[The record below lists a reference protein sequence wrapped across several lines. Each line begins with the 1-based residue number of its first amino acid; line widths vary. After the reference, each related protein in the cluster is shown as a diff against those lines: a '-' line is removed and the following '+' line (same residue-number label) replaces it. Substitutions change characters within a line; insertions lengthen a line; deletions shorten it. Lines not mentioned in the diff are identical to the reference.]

1 MNRRQRP
8 QVRLITN
15 EMREEYISR
24 MDEEYPGYRE
34 EREKLYTF
42 VRIFTGVRVIYSFF
56 YIGLSLMCGL
66 DIAEGLVNLLS
77 TAVFYFWYTL
87 LLQSGWGVAA
97 LMLAARGIGLGIGGA
112 GLLSNAPWLVA
123 AAPGAVAGAVIFT
136 MIAGMIM
143 QFLEAVFCIYVLFN
157 RQASMTVKLNRAMNV
172 YFSTKAVSR
181 TKLEQIAGYKNDAA
195 EEEKGEDEAE
205 NQADNENEKFT

>member
-8 QVRLITN
+8 QMRLITTK
-15 EMREEYISR
+15 MREEYISR

-42 VRIFTGVRVIYSFF
+42 VKIFTGVRVIYSLF
-56 YIGLSLMCGL
+56 YLGLCMMCGL
-66 DIAEGLVNLLS
+66 DLTEGLANLLS

-123 AAPGAVAGAVIFT
+123 AAPGAVAAAVIFT
-136 MIAGMIM
+136 MIAGMAM
-143 QFLEAVFCIYVLFN
+143 QFFEAVFCIYVLCN
-157 RQASMTVKLNRAMNV
+157 RQASMTVKLNRAMSV
-172 YFSTKAVSR
+172 YFSKKAVSR
-181 TKLEQIAGYKNDAA
+181 TTLEQMAGYRNEAA
-195 EEEKGEDEAE
+195 EEEQEERGEE
-205 NQADNENEKFT
+205 NQADDENEKFT

>member
-1 MNRRQRP
+1 MCIRDR
-8 QVRLITN
+8 
-15 EMREEYISR
+15 
-24 MDEEYPGYRE
+24 YPGYRE

-42 VRIFTGVRVIYSFF
+42 VEIFTGVRAIYSLF
-56 YIGLSLMCGL
+56 YIGLCAICGL
-66 DIAEGLVNLLS
+66 DITEGLVNLLS

-157 RQASMTVKLNRAMNV
+157 RQASMTVKLNRAMNL
-172 YFSTKAVSR
+172 YFSKKAVSR
-181 TKLEQIAGYKNDAA
+181 TTLEQMAGYKNDAS
-195 EEEKGEDEAE
+195 EEEQTEDGQE
-205 NQADNENEKFT
+205 NDENKKFT

>member
-1 MNRRQRP
+1 M
-8 QVRLITN
+8 RLITTK
-15 EMREEYISR
+15 MREEYISR

-42 VRIFTGVRVIYSFF
+42 VKIFTGVRVIYSLF
-56 YIGLSLMCGL
+56 YLGLCMMCGL
-66 DIAEGLVNLLS
+66 DLTEGLANLLS

-123 AAPGAVAGAVIFT
+123 AAPGAVAAAVIFT
-136 MIAGMIM
+136 MIAGMAM
-143 QFLEAVFCIYVLFN
+143 QFFEAVFCIYVLFN
-157 RQASMTVKLNRAMNV
+157 RQASMTVKLNRAMSV
-172 YFSTKAVSR
+172 YFSKKAVSR
-181 TKLEQIAGYKNDAA
+181 TTLEQMAGYRNEAA
-195 EEEKGEDEAE
+195 EEEQEERGEE
-205 NQADNENEKFT
+205 NQADDENEKFT

>member
-8 QVRLITN
+8 QMRLITN
-15 EMREEYISR
+15 AMREEYISR
-24 MDEEYPGYRE
+24 MDEEYPGYRD

-42 VRIFTGVRVIYSFF
+42 VKIFTGVRVIYSLF
-56 YIGLSLMCGL
+56 YIGLCMMCGL
-66 DIAEGLVNLLS
+66 DLTEGLANLLS

-123 AAPGAVAGAVIFT
+123 AAPGAVAAAVIFT
-136 MIAGMIM
+136 MITGMAM

-157 RQASMTVKLNRAMNV
+157 RQASMTVKLNRAMSV
-172 YFSTKAVSR
+172 YFSKKAVSR
-181 TKLEQIAGYKNDAA
+181 ATLEQMAGYKNEAA
-195 EEEKGEDEAE
+195 EEEQEERGEE
-205 NQADNENEKFT
+205 NQADDENEKFT

>member
-8 QVRLITN
+8 QMRLITN
-15 EMREEYISR
+15 AMREEYISQ
-24 MDEEYPGYRE
+24 MDAEYPGYRD

-42 VRIFTGVRVIYSFF
+42 VEIFTGVRAIYSLF
-56 YIGLSLMCGL
+56 YVGLCAICGL
-66 DIAEGLVNLLS
+66 DITEGLVNLLS

-136 MIAGMIM
+136 MITGMIM

-157 RQASMTVKLNRAMNV
+157 RQASMTVKLNRAMNL
-172 YFSTKAVSR
+172 YFSKKAVSR
-181 TKLEQIAGYKNDAA
+181 TTLEQMAGYKNDAA
-195 EEEKGEDEAE
+195 EEAQTEDEQE
-205 NQADNENEKFT
+205 NDENEKFT